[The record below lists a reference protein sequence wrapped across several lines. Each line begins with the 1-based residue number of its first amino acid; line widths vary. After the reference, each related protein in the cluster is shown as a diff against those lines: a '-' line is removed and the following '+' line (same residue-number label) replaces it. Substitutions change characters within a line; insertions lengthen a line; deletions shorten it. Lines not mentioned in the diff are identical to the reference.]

1 MTGRFVIPLHEISL
15 SFTEEMGCVK
25 GLGSRPCL
33 CKPSPLH
40 ENNGIFQKPLSCRN
54 LSAGQQNTQLNF
66 TQQTLTKC
74 QCTSKSRMYSE
85 TPSNVKLG
93 RRLLISHRLL
103 TSYFIYSIQ
112 RYFDRMQIQA
122 NKKGWLPKLKV
133 SNFILAKVV
142 MKR

>member
-1 MTGRFVIPLHEISL
+1 
-15 SFTEEMGCVK
+15 
-25 GLGSRPCL
+25 
-33 CKPSPLH
+33 
-40 ENNGIFQKPLSCRN
+40 
-54 LSAGQQNTQLNF
+54 
-66 TQQTLTKC
+66 
-74 QCTSKSRMYSE
+74 MYSE

-103 TSYFIYSIQ
+103 ISYFIYSIQ

-142 MKR
+142 MKRLNIKILHHMKK

>member
-1 MTGRFVIPLHEISL
+1 
-15 SFTEEMGCVK
+15 
-25 GLGSRPCL
+25 
-33 CKPSPLH
+33 
-40 ENNGIFQKPLSCRN
+40 
-54 LSAGQQNTQLNF
+54 
-66 TQQTLTKC
+66 
-74 QCTSKSRMYSE
+74 MYSE

-93 RRLLISHRLL
+93 RRLLISRRLL
-103 TSYFIYSIQ
+103 TSYFIYNIQ

>member
-1 MTGRFVIPLHEISL
+1 
-15 SFTEEMGCVK
+15 
-25 GLGSRPCL
+25 
-33 CKPSPLH
+33 
-40 ENNGIFQKPLSCRN
+40 
-54 LSAGQQNTQLNF
+54 
-66 TQQTLTKC
+66 
-74 QCTSKSRMYSE
+74 MYSE

-93 RRLLISHRLL
+93 RRLLISYRLL

-142 MKR
+142 MKRLNIKILHHMKK